1 MAEAVHQAQSTFQE
15 FVSALEE
22 DSRRIVPMV
31 DQALVKYALP
41 ATKSGVAVEHVFLSN
56 IQKKGDSVF
65 GVVASEPLY
74 TSIIREG
81 EYVEIDQSRVSDWL
95 YVVNGAGV
103 GGYTFK
109 ILWSRFSER
118 ERSRYADQPPF
129 VWIKAAHATS

>member
-1 MAEAVHQAQSTFQE
+1 MPVLSWFRKEPISWVDGRDVEMAEAVHQAQSAFQE

-22 DSRRIVPMV
+22 YSRRIVPMV

-81 EYVEIDQSRVSDWL
+81 EYVEI
-95 YVVNGAGV
+95 G
-103 GGYTFK
+103 
-109 ILWSRFSER
+109 SE
-118 ERSRYADQPPF
+118 
-129 VWIKAAHATS
+129 